1 MSMKSRLN
9 DIPFERLLSCEW
21 IIITHKYDRYY
32 FENNRCF
39 LPNKELKLIK
49 CGGSIGYKINGKFR
63 SLTWIK
69 QNRKPHIAVWC
80 NNIQLIPF

>member
-1 MSMKSRLN
+1 MIARLN

-39 LPNKELKLIK
+39 LTHKELKQIK

-63 SLTWIK
+63 SISWLK
-69 QNRKPHIAVWC
+69 QNRKLYIEVWC
-80 NNIQLIPF
+80 KNILR